1 MKKTLLLLTTAG
13 AMGALSAPAAAQ
25 SVTYENTVKK
35 IFAER
40 CAACHISGAP
50 SMSEFQNNKEAW
62 TKKFKGPSL
71 ADYKSVM
78 VMVNVSEAA
87 GSLERLEPLESGFRR
102 VDGPRRKSDQ
112 SEVRTEVR
120 VRRLESGEN
129 ERDFLD
135 PGVGWTEPTVA
146 HPRWR
151 RPTPVPDIR
160 FDPAAEDAVGVHPPV
175 AVPVVQHRVGLVE
188 AR

>member
-1 MKKTLLLLTTAG
+1 VRKTLLLLATAG
-13 AMGALSAPAAAQ
+13 ALAALPSAASAQ

-78 VMVNVSEAA
+78 VMVNGSDA
-87 GSLERLEPLESGFRR
+87 GALMRRLDDGKNTKDGKPGNMYNYLGSNPAERSARLDTMKKWVGNWSLK
-102 VDGPRRKSDQ
+102 RRKELSD
-112 SEVRTEVR
+112 
-120 VRRLESGEN
+120 
-129 ERDFLD
+129 
-135 PGVGWTEPTVA
+135 
-146 HPRWR
+146 
-151 RPTPVPDIR
+151 
-160 FDPAAEDAVGVHPPV
+160 AELKAISAP
-175 AVPVVQHRVGLVE
+175 E
-188 AR
+188 K

>member
-1 MKKTLLLLTTAG
+1 VKKTLLLLTTAG
-13 AMGALSAPAAAQ
+13 AIGALSAPAAAQ

-78 VMVNVSEAA
+78 VMVNGSDA
-87 GSLERLEPLESGFRR
+87 GALMRRLDDGKNTKDGKPGNMYNYLGSNPAERSARLDTMKKWVGNWSLK
-102 VDGPRRKSDQ
+102 RRKELSD
-112 SEVRTEVR
+112 
-120 VRRLESGEN
+120 
-129 ERDFLD
+129 
-135 PGVGWTEPTVA
+135 
-146 HPRWR
+146 
-151 RPTPVPDIR
+151 
-160 FDPAAEDAVGVHPPV
+160 AELKAISAP
-175 AVPVVQHRVGLVE
+175 E
-188 AR
+188 K